1 MRAEEARVL
10 LGLRPGFSQSEF
22 EEAVRTSKDS
32 CEVGSFPEGSE
43 PHQQALARLRTLSQ
57 AAATLERAL
66 EEHRGDD
73 PSRAAW
79 LFRTTLAREPRPV
92 ELNRLVSFLE
102 EEREARSQDPRRA
115 RTWATDPL
123 GPLPSGLDPV
133 EAAVWTS
140 AAQLMLNLDEFLEPR

>member
-1 MRAEEARVL
+1 MPYPSALLFDAPAREVCVS
-10 LGLRPGFSQSEF
+10 RRH
-22 EEAVRTSKDS
+22 RTNT
-32 CEVGSFPEGSE
+32 PL
-43 PHQQALARLRTLSQ
+43 QALVMMNDPVLVEAAQ
-57 AAATLERAL
+57 ALGRRAL

-79 LFRTTLAREPRPV
+79 LFRTALAREPRPV
-92 ELNRLVSFLE
+92 ELNRLVSFVE